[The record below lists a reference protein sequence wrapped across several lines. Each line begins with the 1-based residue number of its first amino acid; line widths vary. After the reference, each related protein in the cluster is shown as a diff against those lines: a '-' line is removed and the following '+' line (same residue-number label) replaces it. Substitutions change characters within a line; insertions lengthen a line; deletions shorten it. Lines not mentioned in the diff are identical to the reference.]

1 MDEVIK
7 ILLSFGKTDLRVD
20 LKRRLFSIF
29 REVEVVGEA
38 SSSTE
43 TMELVRKRRPHL
55 LLVGT
60 ELDGGDGIEV
70 SRMVTTSFPCTG
82 VIIVADRTFSQER
95 IRGAML
101 AGVRAF
107 LTHPIQDEELKK
119 VVEEV
124 YEIIKRQREE
134 ISAKAEMKR
143 RPKIEPKIVTILA
156 TKGGVGGTTLA
167 VNLATSL
174 AKIHQE
180 EGERVALIDLDLQF
194 GDAAIMLNLSPT
206 RTIAG
211 LVREMTQTGNL
222 DKEILDTYLLKHSTG
237 LSLLAAPLK
246 PEQSELVRP
255 EHLEKILDMM
265 SLFFAYTII
274 DTPKF
279 IQETLLVTLSY
290 STLILLVLTLDLP
303 SIKNSKLGLEILES
317 LGFKNKVRIVV
328 NRNESGMGIAV
339 DEVEDA
345 LKCPIM
351 GLVPSSGR
359 VVVSSVNEG
368 TPFVLLHERTD
379 VARAITS
386 IAYKIAGK
394 EKEAGVPKAGLW
406 AKRVL
411 GLK

>member
-1 MDEVIK
+1 
-7 ILLSFGKTDLRVD
+7 
-20 LKRRLFSIF
+20 
-29 REVEVVGEA
+29 
-38 SSSTE
+38 
-43 TMELVRKRRPHL
+43 
-55 LLVGT
+55 
-60 ELDGGDGIEV
+60 
-70 SRMVTTSFPCTG
+70 
-82 VIIVADRTFSQER
+82 
-95 IRGAML
+95 
-101 AGVRAF
+101 
-107 LTHPIQDEELKK
+107 
-119 VVEEV
+119 
-124 YEIIKRQREE
+124 
-134 ISAKAEMKR
+134 
-143 RPKIEPKIVTILA
+143 
-156 TKGGVGGTTLA
+156 
-167 VNLATSL
+167 
-174 AKIHQE
+174 
-180 EGERVALIDLDLQF
+180 
-194 GDAAIMLNLSPT
+194 
-206 RTIAG
+206 
-211 LVREMTQTGNL
+211 
-222 DKEILDTYLLKHSTG
+222 
-237 LSLLAAPLK
+237 
-246 PEQSELVRP
+246 
-255 EHLEKILDMM
+255 
-265 SLFFAYTII
+265 
-274 DTPKF
+274 
-279 IQETLLVTLSY
+279 VTLSY